1 MSDRILLDQIK
12 QAVREVLAE
21 SEQHCEWCNADP
33 AYTHL
38 GLDSAEQLRIM
49 VRTGVLR
56 VGVEVRDVR
65 SRDSRL
71 PRYQFHIAKCEAR
84 LLEPPVKRQ
93 VLPRIRGRPKK
104 GVSPSK

>member
-1 MSDRILLDQIK
+1 MSDRTLLDQIK

-21 SEQHCEWCNADP
+21 SELHCSWCNADP
-33 AYTHL
+33 GYIHL

-56 VGVEVRDVR
+56 VGIEVRDVR

-84 LLEPPVKRQ
+84 LLEPPAKRQ
-93 VLPRIRGRPKK
+93 LLPRIRGRPKK
-104 GVSPSK
+104 GVSPNK